1 MDTRRV
7 GCTFTLTPHPL
18 VSAAVAGAPKATPA
32 AAPKATTP
40 AADAKPPMP
49 TNAGRA
55 PPRQLTSSPIIVP
68 DITATVAMST
78 PAPANVHVAPR
89 APGSVPIISEVDGY
103 YGEGWIFPPDTPPA
117 ATASRCT
124 RCKAGF
130 YRPHPIIDDNVDSG
144 EAHSTCPV
152 CDVVE
157 LQHPHNL
164 VERVE
169 WCPTID
175 DGAVA
180 ALVVVSYQDQDRD
193 TDATTSAASAPAT
206 FSKAHQTV
214 GVVRVR
220 TACAAS
226 VEVCPAERH
235 VWVVTPLTRDAR
247 DALAT
252 AQRDGIHKTPAAVW
266 HSILAVREQLQD
278 LVGAAAVLFP
288 RVSARFAIDE
298 EGHGVATA
306 PTLFPMPWLGG
317 QATACNALSNRLRRE
332 GDAMDEGDAS
342 DGATDE
348 TKSSEDELAVHFVD
362 MDNPLATSWEE
373 VTIMSTTVGA
383 LRRSVAWIVGEEY
396 VYDAGRDDV
405 KCCVLVGENG
415 CLRGHH
421 LAVDAVNTGNPRHN
435 DVCGWVYEY
444 KSMGDLK

>member
-1 MDTRRV
+1 MTAMIV
-7 GCTFTLTPHPL
+7 
-18 VSAAVAGAPKATPA
+18 VAPKAST
-32 AAPKATTP
+32 APV
-40 AADAKPPMP
+40 ADAKPPTP
-49 TNAGRA
+49 TTNPGRA
-55 PPRQLTSSPIIVP
+55 PPRRLTSRPILVS
-68 DITATVAMST
+68 DVTATTVAMST
-78 PAPANVHVAPR
+78 PAPANVPVAPR
-89 APGSVPIISEVDGY
+89 APGSAPIISEVDGY
-103 YGEGWIFPPDTPPA
+103 YGEGCIFPPGGPPA
-117 ATASRCT
+117 ATVRRCA
-124 RCKAGF
+124 RCEAGF
-130 YRPHPIIDDNVDSG
+130 YRARPIIDDNVDSG
-144 EAHSTCPV
+144 EAHSTCPI

-157 LQHPHNL
+157 LRHPHNL

-169 WCPTID
+169 WCPTIYHGAGD
-175 DGAVA
+175 ATSASDGAVA
-180 ALVVVSYQDQDRD
+180 ALVVVSYQDGD
-193 TDATTSAASAPAT
+193 TDTTTSAASAPAT
-206 FSKAHQTV
+206 SPKAHQTV

-220 TACAAS
+220 TACATS
-226 VEVCPAERH
+226 VDVCPAERQ
-235 VWVVTPLTRDAR
+235 VWVATPLTRDAR

-252 AQRDGIHKTPAAVW
+252 AQHGGIDKTPAAVW

-298 EGHGVATA
+298 EGCGVATA

-317 QATACNALSNRLRRE
+317 QAAACKTLSNRLRRE

-348 TKSSEDELAVHFVD
+348 TETSEDDLAVHFVD
-362 MDNPLATSWEE
+362 IDNPLAASWED

-396 VYDAGRDDV
+396 VHDAGRDDV

-421 LAVDAVNTGNPRHN
+421 LAVHAANTGNPRHD

-444 KSMGDLK
+444 KSMDDLKESE